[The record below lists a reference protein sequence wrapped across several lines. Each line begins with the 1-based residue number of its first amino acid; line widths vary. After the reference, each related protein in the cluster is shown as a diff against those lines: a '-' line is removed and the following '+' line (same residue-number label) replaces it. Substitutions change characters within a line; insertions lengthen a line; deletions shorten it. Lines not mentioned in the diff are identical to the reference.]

1 MGIGPNPFRVT
12 LKGFRVTPKGK
23 GVRAEWAP
31 AHTTPLRSM
40 IRRGGDIK
48 GIGPNPFIN
57 GG

>member
-1 MGIGPNPFRVT
+1 VGPCPYY
-12 LKGFRVTPKGK
+12 P
-23 GVRAEWAP
+23 P
-31 AHTTPLRSM
+31 PLRSM